1 MYVSVQE
8 ATEITGVPERTLY
21 RYIEKGLLRADPES
35 KVTKVNIEDC
45 YKIREEKRK

>member
-1 MYVSVQE
+1 MYVTVKE
-8 ATEITGVPERTLY
+8 AVEITGILERTIY
-21 RYIEKGLLRADPES
+21 RYIKKGLLRTAPEN